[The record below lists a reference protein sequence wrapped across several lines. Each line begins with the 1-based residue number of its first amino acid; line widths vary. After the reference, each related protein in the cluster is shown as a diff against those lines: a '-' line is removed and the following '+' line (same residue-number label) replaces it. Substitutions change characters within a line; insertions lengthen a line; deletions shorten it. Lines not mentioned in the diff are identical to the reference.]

1 MIISP
6 TAKTDS
12 SMLPLVKLCEG
23 KVKDFRQ
30 KNMFEN
36 IDEEFLSI
44 LYDSQKEIK
53 ETDEKKMR

>member
-1 MIISP
+1 
-6 TAKTDS
+6 
-12 SMLPLVKLCEG
+12 MLPLVKLCEG